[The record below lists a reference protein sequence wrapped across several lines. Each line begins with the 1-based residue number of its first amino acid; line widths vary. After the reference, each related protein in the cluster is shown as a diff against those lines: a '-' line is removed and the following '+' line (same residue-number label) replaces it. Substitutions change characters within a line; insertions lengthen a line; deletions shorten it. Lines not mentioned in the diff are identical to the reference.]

1 MTKERGEKLA
11 NMFNDNYELA
21 KKMGAG
27 NSKLALI
34 VALLYTLDDMN
45 QDDDYGCLFVSTL
58 HELKKGSK
66 VPLEEPE

>member
-21 KKMGAG
+21 KKMGAD

-45 QDDDYGCLFVSTL
+45 QGD
-58 HELKKGSK
+58 ELKKGNK
-66 VPLEEPE
+66 VPLEEAE